1 MLGMELPSR
10 AIFAF
15 NANLDHHCFPTEGE
29 LKRIGDAVPSL
40 LSQIDECFAYGV
52 QREASIDS
60 KTCSF
65 LLSEMKGA
73 RKIIGGQA
81 GNAAQMA
88 SALGTECFLHSNYA
102 SESLLRLFTH
112 PKKVMVATES
122 GFAPADAVQN
132 ETLEAHHF
140 VFENAETRTRFIA
153 SYDPQPLHPDS
164 LFCEKIRGEL
174 PSINKAFVS
183 GFHLLPTV
191 GRMGKFLGELRAWK
205 GINPS
210 LRLFCELG
218 EFQKPEVRDAF
229 LEELRLFDMVGLNDT
244 ELSSFGVDLEEFSQ
258 KTNAVLFHSPREQA
272 VFPAIKGD
280 AEALSFAR
288 KCASFRAEKG
298 RCAEL
303 SELDGYEEKFV
314 EKPAETVG
322 LGDTFSCAYFL
333 ACKK

>member
-1 MLGMELPSR
+1 MKLPPR
-10 AIFAF
+10 AVFAF
-15 NANLDHHCFPTEGE
+15 NANIDHHCFPKEDE
-29 LKRIGDAVPSL
+29 LKRLGDFAPAL
-40 LSQIDECFAYGV
+40 ASQIDECFAYGV
-52 QREASIDS
+52 QREVSVDS
-60 KTCSF
+60 KTCNF
-65 LLSEMKGA
+65 LLSEFRGA
-73 RKIIGGQA
+73 RKIVGGQA

-88 SALGTECFLHSNYA
+88 SALGVECFLHSNYA
-102 SESLLRLFTH
+102 SEGLLKLLTH
-112 PKKVMVATES
+112 PKNVMVATEK
-122 GFAPADAVQN
+122 GFAPADTVQN
-132 ETLEAHHF
+132 EKSEAHHF

-174 PSINKAFVS
+174 PTISHAFVS

-191 GRMGKFLGELRAWK
+191 GRMGKFLQEMRAWK
-205 GINPS
+205 EISPS

-229 LEELRLFDMVGLNDT
+229 LEELHLFDMVGLNDT

-258 KTNAVLFHSPREQA
+258 KAASVLFHSQNKQEVLP
-272 VFPAIKGD
+272 KGKRGD
-280 AEALSFAR
+280 EALQFAR

-298 RCAEL
+298 RCATL
-303 SELDGYEEKFV
+303 SELEAHEAEFV

-333 ACKK
+333 SSL